1 MAKYTVTIYELIQSG
16 WDFDLKNYPLWSERY
31 RQTLNKKILDHY
43 MFREIG
49 FETPQMFNFY
59 INRTLNEIMPY
70 YNQLYETTILDFDP
84 LSNYKI
90 DETIDYDEI
99 VNLISSIDNETQYKD
114 DTDTGFDGKT
124 SRDITS
130 ITHNDSS
137 GTTDTDTNTDSNSNQ
152 SGNSHS
158 DTSTTDLYVENG
170 RYSDTPQGMLSKGF
184 MSDDTWASAANQKD
198 TSNNGNN
205 NQTAINETDTDSR
218 QNTESNTKT
227 SAVNDVNQSDTG
239 DVITNNNTTT
249 SSNGSGTSNTD
260 TKSNTDKDSN
270 RHRVASGY
278 MGITPYE
285 IIKQMRDLI
294 INIDMMI
301 IDDLSELF
309 MGIY

>member
-1 MAKYTVTIYELIQSG
+1 MAKYTVTIYELMQSG
-16 WDFDLKNYPLWSERY
+16 WDFNLKNYPIWSEQY

-205 NQTAINETDTDSR
+205 NQTAINETDTDSK
-218 QNTESNTKT
+218 QTAESNTKT
-227 SAVNDVNQSDTG
+227 STVNDINQSDTG

-309 MGIY
+309 MSIY

>member
-16 WDFDLKNYPLWSERY
+16 WDFDLKNYPIWSEQY
-31 RQTLNKKILDHY
+31 RQSLNKKILDHY

-90 DETIDYDEI
+90 DETINYDEI
-99 VNLISSIDNETQYKD
+99 VKLISSIDNETQYKD

-137 GTTDTDTNTDSNSNQ
+137 GTTDTNTNTDSNSNQ

-205 NQTAINETDTDSR
+205 NQTTINETDTDSK
-218 QNTESNTKT
+218 QTTESNTKT
-227 SAVNDVNQSDTG
+227 SAVNDINQSDTG

>member
-16 WDFDLKNYPLWSERY
+16 WDFDLKNYPIWSEQY
-31 RQTLNKKILDHY
+31 RQSLNKKILDHY

-137 GTTDTDTNTDSNSNQ
+137 GTTDTNTNTDSNSNQ

-205 NQTAINETDTDSR
+205 NQTTINETDTDSK
-218 QNTESNTKT
+218 QTTESNTKT
-227 SAVNDVNQSDTG
+227 SAVNDINQSDTG

>member
-1 MAKYTVTIYELIQSG
+1 
-16 WDFDLKNYPLWSERY
+16 
-31 RQTLNKKILDHY
+31 

-90 DETIDYDEI
+90 DETINYDEI
-99 VNLISSIDNETQYKD
+99 VKLISSIDNETQYKD

-137 GTTDTDTNTDSNSNQ
+137 GTTDTNTNTDSNSNQ

-205 NQTAINETDTDSR
+205 NQTTINETDTDSK
-218 QNTESNTKT
+218 QTTESNTKT
-227 SAVNDVNQSDTG
+227 SAVNDINQSDTG